1 MNTNTYNDFEQD
13 YFYSNNEDKVL
24 SDVLSNISENCEYPR
39 NNQEENNTICNK
51 SFYNEKPTS
60 KEMNQIL
67 SENTNYYTNI
77 YINKYNLTSTT
88 EEISNNQISKTV
100 LSQFTNPEK
109 NEEKINEKEI
119 YFLTKKT
126 ERNSDI
132 NIQSK
137 LESDEADY
145 NKEKKLSKE
154 INLINKNPNQIDCIE
169 LEENKKVK
177 FGRKKI
183 DDSENGKHDKNSND
197 NIINKIKGNFINYFI
212 RNFIKFHSINKK
224 IDFKKLPREFIADLN
239 KETNEALYKRKI
251 SDILRENKISSK
263 YSSCDKYENRKII
276 DKIYEE
282 NKEMNVM
289 KILELTYEELFI
301 IFRRK
306 LNNPKDMEKLEEI
319 KNKIGHDLLE
329 KKGKYEDIEYLINY
343 IKKKYKN
350 KLSEPQLNE
359 YVNNVED
366 LCLNYKKWFDDKIG
380 RTSKNK
386 RNIKK

>member
-1 MNTNTYNDFEQD
+1 
-13 YFYSNNEDKVL
+13 
-24 SDVLSNISENCEYPR
+24 
-39 NNQEENNTICNK
+39 
-51 SFYNEKPTS
+51 
-60 KEMNQIL
+60 MNQIL

-88 EEISNNQISKTV
+88 EEISNNQISQTV

-126 ERNSDI
+126 ERNSDT
-132 NIQSK
+132 NTQSK
-137 LESDEADY
+137 SESNEADY
-145 NKEKKLSKE
+145 NKEKKLCHE

-239 KETNEALYKRKI
+239 KETNEALYERKI

-282 NKEMNVM
+282 NKEINVM

-306 LNNPKDMEKLEEI
+306 LNNPKDKEKLEEI
-319 KNKIGHDLLE
+319 KNKIGLDLLD
-329 KKGKYEDIEYLINY
+329 KKGKYEDIEYLTND
-343 IKKKYKN
+343 IKKKYKK